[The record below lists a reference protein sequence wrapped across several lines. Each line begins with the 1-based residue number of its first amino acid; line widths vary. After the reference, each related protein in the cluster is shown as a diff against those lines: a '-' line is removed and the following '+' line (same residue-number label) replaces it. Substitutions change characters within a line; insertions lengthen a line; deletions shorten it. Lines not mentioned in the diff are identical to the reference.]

1 MNTSMSVS
9 TSFNV
14 SRWRALALAAAL
26 AMGAGAPGL
35 AQAREGVTV
44 EEPSVLTRLV
54 PAEQLER
61 AAQQQYAQII
71 EQARAQ
77 NALLPDNHP
86 QVQRLRSIAQR
97 IVPHALPWNK
107 RARQWQWQVVLLRSK
122 DLNAFCMPGGKIA
135 FYTGI
140 LEQLKLTDD
149 EVAMIMGHEMA
160 HALREHARERMGKT
174 SATQIG
180 ASLLSSLLGL
190 GSTGDTLLNMGGQLL
205 TLKFSRANESEADLV
220 GMELAAR
227 AGYDPRAG
235 ISLWKK
241 MAAASNGAP
250 PQWLSTHPA
259 SGTRIQEMEAA
270 MPQVMPLYE
279 RAAKPP
285 RRYDAPA
292 RTGSYY
298 LTQEPLAFWG
308 LGTSPLLT
316 RH

>member
-1 MNTSMSVS
+1 
-9 TSFNV
+9 
-14 SRWRALALAAAL
+14 
-26 AMGAGAPGL
+26 
-35 AQAREGVTV
+35 
-44 EEPSVLTRLV
+44 
-54 PAEQLER
+54 
-61 AAQQQYAQII
+61 
-71 EQARAQ
+71 
-77 NALLPDNHP
+77 
-86 QVQRLRSIAQR
+86 
-97 IVPHALPWNK
+97 
-107 RARQWQWQVVLLRSK
+107 
-122 DLNAFCMPGGKIA
+122 MPGGKIA

-140 LEQLKLTDD
+140 LEKLKLTDD
-149 EVAMIMGHEMA
+149 ETAMIMGHEMA

-270 MPQVMPLYE
+270 MPQVLPLYE